1 MTQEE
6 KRRAKA
12 ADRWLSRYRE
22 AEREAQTCRRQLV
35 RLRGLARALP
45 SPNLEA
51 TPVYTGRVSDPVEE
65 AAVAIAACEAELGV
79 RLRDALTVRRE
90 IAAVIRR
97 VRPERDRQLLELRY
111 IEGMSYLSTADALGI
126 CDASAAWHLTR
137 RALAALDVGV

>member
-22 AEREAQTCRRQLV
+22 AEREAQTCRRHLV

-51 TPVYTGRVSDPVEE
+51 TPVYTGRVSDPVAE

-79 RLRDALTVRRE
+79 RLRDALTDGMRFPGERRE
-90 IAAVIRR
+90 L
-97 VRPERDRQLLELRY
+97 PERILKRLEA
-111 IEGMSYLSTADALGI
+111 GT
-126 CDASAAWHLTR
+126 
-137 RALAALDVGV
+137 